1 MEKLFASVLKETKII
16 FRDREALLI
25 LFAMPLAF
33 VLIMSLALQNVF
45 KEKGSGAIFNGVV
58 LDLDNGKVGE
68 AIVKGVSSIKNINVK
83 KSEDNDEA
91 RMKKDIAAGIYEFGI
106 IIPKGATRT
115 VDRGMGRNLPKAGL
129 QAVKVRLLVDPAMR
143 ADHRGL
149 IASVVS
155 QTLLGVELQL
165 LGDRLTSLAS
175 ALPFGNSA
183 APRSNSAKTRI
194 FADLKAENI
203 SGEDAPMPTAVQQS
217 VPGWSLFAM
226 FFIVIPLSVA
236 FIKERQQGSL
246 VRIMSMPVPAWTIM
260 LGKAIP
266 FFFINQ
272 AQLILMLLVGMYIV
286 PLLGGDS
293 LLIGNSP
300 GALALLA
307 CGASIAAVSYGLM
320 VSTFCKTIE
329 QATTFG
335 GTSAII
341 FGALGG
347 VMVPK
352 FEMPSFMQKLTVIS
366 PMSWGLEGF
375 IDIFV
380 RKGNIRDVIPET
392 LALVAFALVC
402 ASIAVWR
409 FRTISRR

>member
-1 MEKLFASVLKETKII
+1 VEKLFASVIKETKII

-45 KEKGSGAIFNGVV
+45 KEKGGGAIFNGVV
-58 LDLDNGKVGE
+58 LDLDGGKVGE

-91 RMKKDIAAGIYEFGI
+91 RMKKDIAAGAYEFGI
-106 IIPKGATRT
+106 IIPKGATGT
-115 VDRGMGRNLPKAGL
+115 AGRGMGGNLPKAGL
-129 QAVKVRLLVDPAMR
+129 QSVKVRLLVDPAMR

-155 QTLLGVELQL
+155 QTLMGVELQL

-183 APRSNSAKTRI
+183 VPRSNSAKTRI

-293 LLIGNSP
+293 LVIGNSP

-320 VSTFCKTIE
+320 VSTFCKSIE
-329 QATTFG
+329 QASTFG

-352 FEMPSFMQKLTVIS
+352 FEMPLFMQKLTVIS

-380 RKGNIRDVIPET
+380 RKGNIRDVMPET
-392 LALVAFALVC
+392 LALVAFAFVC

-409 FRTISRR
+409 FRTISSR

>member
-1 MEKLFASVLKETKII
+1 VGKLFASITKETKII
-16 FRDREALLI
+16 LRDREALLI

-33 VLIMSLALQNVF
+33 VLIMSMALQNVF
-45 KEKGSGAIFNGVV
+45 KEKGGGVIFNGAI
-58 LDLDNGKVGE
+58 LDLDGGKVGK
-68 AIVKGVSSIKNINVK
+68 AIVKGVSSVKNINMNK
-83 KSEDNDEA
+83 AEDNDEA
-91 RMKKDIAAGIYEFGI
+91 RIKKDIAAGLYEFGI
-106 IIPKGATRT
+106 IIPAGTTGAANL
-115 VDRGMGRNLPKAGL
+115 GMSGSLPKAGL
-129 QAVKVRLLVDPAMR
+129 PTVQVRILVDPAMR
-143 ADHRGL
+143 ADHRNL
-149 IASVVS
+149 IVLAVN
-155 QTLLGVELQL
+155 QTLLGVELKL

-183 APRSNSAKTRI
+183 VPRSDNNKTRI

-203 SGEDAPMPTAVQQS
+203 SGEDTAMPTAVQQS

-246 VRIMSMPVPAWTIM
+246 VRVMSMPVPAWTIVM
-260 LGKAIP
+260 GKAIP

-272 AQLILMLLVGMYIV
+272 AQLILMLFVGMYIV

-293 LLIGNSP
+293 LVIGNSP

-307 CGASIAAVSYGLM
+307 CCASIAAVSYGLM

-375 IDIFV
+375 LDIFV
-380 RKGNIRDVIPET
+380 RKGGIRDVMPET
-392 LALVAFALVC
+392 LALLAFSLVC

-409 FRTISRR
+409 FRTISSR

>member
-1 MEKLFASVLKETKII
+1 VEKLFASIIKETKII
-16 FRDREALLI
+16 FRDREALLV

-45 KEKGSGAIFNGVV
+45 KEKGGGAIFNGAI
-58 LDLDNGKVGE
+58 LDLDGGKVGK
-68 AIVKGVSSIKNINVK
+68 AIAKEVSSVK
-83 KSEDNDEA
+83 KINMKKAEGQDEA
-91 RMKKDIAAGIYEFGI
+91 RIKKDIAAGVYEFGI
-106 IIPKGATRT
+106 IIPKGATAT
-115 VDRGMGRNLPKAGL
+115 AGRRMVRIAPKAGL
-129 QAVKVRLLVDPAMR
+129 PTVQVRLLVDPAMR
-143 ADHRGL
+143 PDHRNL
-149 IASVVS
+149 IVS
-155 QTLLGVELQL
+155 IVNQTLLGEELQL
-165 LGDRLTSLAS
+165 LGDRLASLAS
-175 ALPFGNSA
+175 SLPLGNSM
-183 APRSNSAKTRI
+183 PRADMDKTRI

-203 SGEDAPMPTAVQQS
+203 SGEDTAMPTAVQQS

-246 VRIMSMPVPAWTIM
+246 VRVMSMPVPAWTIVM
-260 LGKAIP
+260 GKAIP

-272 AQLILMLLVGMYIV
+272 AQLILMLVVGMYIV

-293 LLIGNSP
+293 LVIGNSP

-366 PMSWGLEGF
+366 PLSWGLEGF
-375 IDIFV
+375 LDIFV
-380 RKGNIRDVIPET
+380 RKGNIRDVMPEA
-392 LALVAFALVC
+392 LALLAFALVC

-409 FRTISRR
+409 FRTISSR